1 MKKALLTVLFVIIA
15 ASWCLAQTDSLPA
28 PTAGSLEDTIKA
40 APVVVKAA
48 KGPDKKWIIGFEAT
62 SLDFEDLPG
71 TVSLQRKISSKLF
84 VGAGFSYDHTRY
96 GPDEEYDTE
105 DSIGR
110 FQEQKQWALN
120 IKPEIGYMV
129 LSGKPLAGGI
139 SIRLN
144 LTRGRRTSVNKYWND
159 SYYYHHDSNS
169 SEDNYFSYGIEV
181 PIFIERHFKIKNI
194 PMAIG
199 ITNNFL
205 SLSGGWM
212 KYKYK
217 SSYDSYF
224 SPTPDVNEDESTSK
238 LPVTFSLDNPF
249 QGKVGIVFKL
259 YL

>member
-1 MKKALLTVLFVIIA
+1 MKKVLLAALFVTVFS
-15 ASWCLAQTDSLPA
+15 SWCLAQTDSLPA
-28 PTAGSLEDTIKA
+28 PTTEDTMKA
-40 APVVVKAA
+40 NPVAVKTT
-48 KGPDKKWIIGFEAT
+48 KCPDKKWIIGFEAN
-62 SLDFEDLPG
+62 SLDLEDLPG
-71 TVSLQRKISSKLF
+71 TVFLQRKISPKFF
-84 VGAGFSYDHTRY
+84 VGAGFSYKYTRY

-110 FQEQKQWALN
+110 FQEQKQWGFN
-120 IKPEIGYMV
+120 IKPEIGYTV
-129 LSGKPLAGGI
+129 FSGKPLAGGI

-144 LTRGRRTSVNKYWND
+144 LSRARHTYVNKYWSD

-181 PIFIERHFKIKNI
+181 PVFVERHFKIKNI

-199 ITNNFL
+199 IANNFL
-205 SLSGGWM
+205 FLSGGWM

-249 QGKVGIVFKL
+249 QGRVGIVFKL